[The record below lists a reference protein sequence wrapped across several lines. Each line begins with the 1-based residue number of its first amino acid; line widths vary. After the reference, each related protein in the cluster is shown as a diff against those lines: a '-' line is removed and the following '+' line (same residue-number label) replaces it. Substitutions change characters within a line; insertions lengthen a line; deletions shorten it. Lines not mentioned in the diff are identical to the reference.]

1 MKGFGKGGVLMNWK
15 KVLCSGL
22 FTGLLTAT
30 AMTGFALDLT
40 KEADMISRNPSNV
53 YTMYLGMSDQEFKK
67 NFSGVTGWNYN
78 NSTQTKMWKLPSI
91 LEGYDNGQ
99 IGIVHTYGR
108 SEKHDTVPYVM
119 KREAL
124 TADFKKGRPLGSYSV
139 ILKMTVK
146 SNDVKK
152 LKPDDTAA
160 ILKEGLDDFKLAS
173 DNMTKTLGKGP
184 TGSQYLDGQV
194 NGSEFAK
201 TIIYSWS
208 TGDRSGY
215 SLSISYKLP
224 QPIDRS
230 RPRPVDYSEHPEF
243 DPEDVVITELLMQ
256 HHDWNIEDK

>member
-1 MKGFGKGGVLMNWK
+1 MNWK

-160 ILKEGLDDFKLAS
+160 ILKECLDDFKLAA